1 MDKAKIKQLKTV
13 LNSRAEKR
21 EALLKTPAIQKILRE
36 LSVNILR
43 GNVALTPTQK
53 RKLKTHA
60 SKVRQLACKKTSLR
74 KRYRISQSGGF
85 LAALAAPLLIPLV
98 KSLLT

>member
-1 MDKAKIKQLKTV
+1 VTACEMDKAKIKQLKTV

-43 GNVALTPTQK
+43 GT
-53 RKLKTHA
+53 
-60 SKVRQLACKKTSLR
+60 
-74 KRYRISQSGGF
+74 
-85 LAALAAPLLIPLV
+85 
-98 KSLLT
+98 